1 MHLKR
6 YSDKENDL
14 FNALNELNDNF
25 GILMRNQEALND
37 TVRTHASVLSML
49 QKLLNEPEVNSRE
62 RRPSDGLETVEQ
74 LNRLVEELKAS
85 VSVQLQQLDSSM
97 KETNRRID
105 DLTPSVIAEV
115 LKSQLSIL

>member
-1 MHLKR
+1 MFSFHWAW
-6 YSDKENDL
+6 NP

-25 GILMRNQEALND
+25 GILMKNQEALND

-85 VSVQLQQLDSSM
+85 VSIQLQQL
-97 KETNRRID
+97 EGFQAQWNENVR
-105 DLTPSVIAEV
+105 
-115 LKSQLSIL
+115 